1 MTNPSANYE
10 IKKRIVQA
18 GESRICKQLGR
29 AYRYHATGLPRGI
42 RMGVRRSV

>member
-18 GESRICKQLGR
+18 GESRICNNGR